1 MMSVK
6 REKKYFIIGVIV
18 FVLAVVT
25 AAVIYCYVNRF
36 DPQEYVQAFL
46 DVSYK
51 QETEQ
56 YRELTGISEKEAKKV
71 FEDNLDYTME
81 KFPASVMSDKLE
93 GEYRELFGTLAKQTN
108 YTVGEGTR
116 EKDGT
121 YQVEVS
127 VKPITL
133 LSDTYAI
140 LQEKAQAYAV
150 QVTNDVM
157 NGQAMPTDDEMQ
169 SAVYQIYYDVLK
181 DGMNQGL
188 IYGNPCT
195 VLLHLDQDQEGYYE
209 IRKSDL
215 KELDHLLIENVTEN
229 DPENEIEDEQDGIL
243 QEEIKK

>member
-1 MMSVK
+1 MSVK
-6 REKKYFIIGVIV
+6 REKKYFIIGIVV
-18 FVLAVVT
+18 FVLAVTV
-25 AAVIYCYVNRF
+25 AVIYCYVNRF

-56 YRELTGISEKEAKKV
+56 YRELTGISEKEAEKI
-71 FEDNLDYTME
+71 FEANLDYTME

-93 GEYRELFGTLAKQTN
+93 VEYRELFGTLAKQTS

-133 LSDTYAI
+133 LNDTYAVF
-140 LQEKAQAYAV
+140 QEKTQAYAT
-150 QVTNDVM
+150 QVTNNVM
-157 NGQAMPTDDEMQ
+157 NGHAMPTDNEMQ
-169 SAVYQIYYDVLK
+169 SEVYQIYYEVLK
-181 DGMNQGL
+181 DGMKQGL

-195 VLLHLDQDQEGYYE
+195 VLLHLDQDQDGYYE

-215 KELDHLLIENVTEN
+215 KELDQLLIENVTEHAYR
-229 DPENEIEDEQDGIL
+229 
-243 QEEIKK
+243 